1 MLNTVVYAIV
11 FVTLCLAPS
20 TPSVSESTWQ
30 VVQCDS
36 TVKRCPLM
44 LRWSTWVAAA
54 LVFEFLGGVEFNADL
69 LAGLY
74 LDMVGKAAQ
83 MWLWCAVTT
92 RRRDPLVS
100 AYFVLVALSRIT
112 DLGGLLD
119 DEFTLVE
126 QVVFGLPVVVT
137 GALAVVHIWWGV
149 GKKYDQFM
157 NCMA

>member
-1 MLNTVVYAIV
+1 MV
-11 FVTLCLAPS
+11 
-20 TPSVSESTWQ
+20 
-30 VVQCDS
+30 
-36 TVKRCPLM
+36 
-44 LRWSTWVAAA
+44 AA
-54 LVFEFLGGVEFNADL
+54 LVLEILAGVEFNADL

-112 DLGGLLD
+112 DLGGLVD